1 MNTYNSDWRLT
12 QAPGL
17 KTAAVPIA
25 FRPGK
30 LGNRGFTPISQ
41 EVLTWLL
48 FWPILTLIARQTVFF
63 SGPARSTAVYQN
75 GSAMAGPAG
84 SHNYVYVQL
93 FFLLG
98 FVLAGHQLIWAT
110 VKKNWLIPAMLGLAF
125 CSVLWSASPII
136 SLQICIE
143 VGLCTLF
150 GCYLSAKY
158 DTDRL
163 MQFVIF
169 MGTVAA
175 LLSIFFAVALPSYG
189 RFQGYAPDAWQ
200 GICNHKNSLGISM
213 AYVLSPIFFTN
224 SYSRGRR
231 ILYGALIL
239 FVIYESKSV
248 GAWADTAGM
257 ILFVS
262 SIWIV
267 RRLRARELTL
277 FVILAVVLGAVS
289 LGLVA
294 HFWVELTAFFG
305 KDPSMTGRAPIYVE
319 VWRSILKRPLL
330 GYGFGGFWYPGN
342 FECQRIRLALR
353 WPGIGYSESG
363 LMELVLQIGF
373 VGLGLVVAMIGKA
386 VVQGIRL
393 MRSPSYSPRVGW
405 FLTIL
410 LLAALTNIEAGWLLT
425 MDTLDWVLIL
435 VACIGL
441 NAETNRV
448 RTAAGVSAG
457 QALQG

>member
-1 MNTYNSDWRLT
+1 MNTYNSDWRFA
-12 QAPGL
+12 QAQGL
-17 KTAAVPIA
+17 KTVPAAAA
-25 FRPGK
+25 FRPGRI
-30 LGNRGFTPISQ
+30 GGPAFTPISH

-48 FWPILTLIARQTVFF
+48 FWPVLTLIARQSVFF

-75 GSAMAGPAG
+75 GSAMTGPAG
-84 SHNYVYVQL
+84 AHYYVYVQL
-93 FFLLG
+93 LFLFG
-98 FVLAGHQLIWAT
+98 FVLAGHRLIWAT

-125 CSVLWSASPII
+125 CSILWSPSRII

-150 GCYLSAKY
+150 ACYLSAKY
-158 DTDRL
+158 DTERL

-169 MGTVAA
+169 MGTLAA
-175 LLSIFFAVALPSYG
+175 LLSIFFAVAMPSYG

-262 SIWIV
+262 SIWII
-267 RRLRARELTL
+267 RRLRARELAL
-277 FVILAVVLGAVS
+277 VLILSAIVTVAT
-289 LGLVA
+289 LGLVV
-294 HFWVELTAFFG
+294 HFWLELTTFFG
-305 KDPSMTGRAPIYVE
+305 KDPSMTGRMPIYAE
-319 VWRSILKRPLL
+319 VWRSILKRPIL

-342 FECQRIRLALR
+342 FECQRIRLALN

-373 VGLGLVVAMIGKA
+373 VGLGLVLAMIGKA
-386 VVQGIRL
+386 IVQGIRL
-393 MRSPSYSPRVGW
+393 MRSPNYSPRVGW

-425 MDTLDWVLIL
+425 MDTLDWVLIV
-435 VACIGL
+435 VACVGL
-441 NAETNRV
+441 NTEARGS
-448 RTAAGVSAG
+448 RASA
-457 QALQG
+457 

>member
-1 MNTYNSDWRLT
+1 
-12 QAPGL
+12 
-17 KTAAVPIA
+17 
-25 FRPGK
+25 
-30 LGNRGFTPISQ
+30 
-41 EVLTWLL
+41 
-48 FWPILTLIARQTVFF
+48 
-63 SGPARSTAVYQN
+63 
-75 GSAMAGPAG
+75 
-84 SHNYVYVQL
+84 
-93 FFLLG
+93 
-98 FVLAGHQLIWAT
+98 
-110 VKKNWLIPAMLGLAF
+110 
-125 CSVLWSASPII
+125 
-136 SLQICIE
+136 
-143 VGLCTLF
+143 
-150 GCYLSAKY
+150 
-158 DTDRL
+158 
-163 MQFVIF
+163 
-169 MGTVAA
+169 
-175 LLSIFFAVALPSYG
+175 
-189 RFQGYAPDAWQ
+189 
-200 GICNHKNSLGISM
+200 
-213 AYVLSPIFFTN
+213 
-224 SYSRGRR
+224 
-231 ILYGALIL
+231 
-239 FVIYESKSV
+239 
-248 GAWADTAGM
+248 
-257 ILFVS
+257 
-262 SIWIV
+262 
-267 RRLRARELTL
+267 
-277 FVILAVVLGAVS
+277 VS